1 MNKIKDNQITGLML
15 GFLAPAIAFI
25 VYAKLRQPNDAV
37 ADVIKE
43 FIRLRIFTVVL
54 SFAAF
59 INLLVFLFFIWL
71 KADKSAKGVLT
82 ATLLYAFVVILL
94 KISY

>member
-1 MNKIKDNQITGLML
+1 MSKIKDKLWTGLVC

-25 VYAKLRQPNDAV
+25 IYAKLKQPNDAV

-43 FIRLRIFTVVL
+43 FIRLKIFTVVL

-59 INLLVFLFFIWL
+59 INLLVFLSFIWM
-71 KADKSAKGVLT
+71 KADKSARGVLM
-82 ATLLYAFVVILL
+82 ATMLYALAVIIL
-94 KISY
+94 KISG